1 VFDSARSGKIDLY
14 TRPANGARQEELL
27 YHDEP
32 DKYPSSWSSDGKY
45 IAYET
50 IGGGHFDVWVMPM
63 FGDRKPVPFLQEKY
77 NTRFPAFSPDGK
89 WMVFTSYEAGHAQ
102 VYVVAFPK
110 PGGRFLVGDGS
121 EAVWSKNG
129 TEILYFDE
137 HSRVV
142 SVEATAHGD
151 SIELGKPQILFPAQ
165 PGLLQSSPDGQRLLM
180 MQAPIEN
187 SSSLT
192 LVVNWPQELKK

>member
-1 VFDSARSGKIDLY
+1 
-14 TRPANGARQEELL
+14 
-27 YHDEP
+27 
-32 DKYPSSWSSDGKY
+32 
-45 IAYET
+45 
-50 IGGGHFDVWVMPM
+50 
-63 FGDRKPVPFLQEKY
+63 
-77 NTRFPAFSPDGK
+77 
-89 WMVFTSYEAGHAQ
+89 MVFTSYEAGHAQ